1 MLEYFSQVSIFHSA
15 LAMFL
20 IVGANWAFTLVH
32 ILQEWKGEEVPLWRV
47 FGAVAGVFVPNSLGF
62 LSFTVA
68 LCLLQWLIGLM
79 AITGWPGSPDWLP
92 IWALGT
98 MIGAR
103 LADSA
108 VSHWLLYARGY
119 RPNPGLSST
128 VLYVAEA
135 IFILVTFQKGL
146 TAHPTAA
153 WIGFGCGAGFFI
165 VLVWLGLWL
174 LRLFKPSWRRD
185 KWVRGEPIP
194 AWTRE

>member
-1 MLEYFSQVSIFHSA
+1 MLDYFSNAAIFHSA
-15 LAMFL
+15 LAMFPIL
-20 IVGANWAFTLVH
+20 GANFAFTLVH
-32 ILQEWKGEEVPLWRV
+32 ILQEWKGEKVPLWRV
-47 FGAVAGVFVPNSLGF
+47 FGAVIGLFVPNWLGF

-68 LCLLQWLIGLM
+68 LCLLQWLIGLI
-79 AITGWPGSPDWLP
+79 AITGWPGWPELP

-98 MIGAR
+98 TIGAR

-135 IFILVTFQKGL
+135 IFLFVVFQKGL

-165 VLVWLGLWL
+165 VLVWAGLWL
-174 LRLFKPSWRRD
+174 LRLLKPSWRHD
-185 KWVRGEPIP
+185 KWVPGEPIP
-194 AWTRE
+194 AWARE